1 MNRSAPQRW
10 LGLVAGPGLVLLLG
24 IFLLANPFSA
34 VRTLALLVALDL
46 ALEGMDHIV
55 NAPRYRVR
63 WAAYLLGAL
72 YLVTGIVA
80 VSWPG
85 ITLWALALIVG
96 VGLVIGG
103 GVQLLVVTLFHRD
116 LPNRWVFLAMGVLT
130 VLTGLLALS
139 WPGATVLADA
149 IVAPGP
155 TFRGA
160 HGSGTTPAI
169 FDRTPWKAQTRS
181 EVGSRWNSPPVLVA
195 IWRRSASSE
204 SPKPKV

>member
-1 MNRSAPQRW
+1 MGGGDRMFVRTDEELDDEARRISGRW
-10 LGLVAGPGLVLLLG
+10 GWYVAGGGLVLLLG

-139 WPGATVLADA
+139 WPGATVLVLA
-149 IVAPGP
+149 IVLGIRVATEGVSLVM
-155 TFRGA
+155 FGLGLREVHRELGA
-160 HGSGTTPAI
+160 SG
-169 FDRTPWKAQTRS
+169 
-181 EVGSRWNSPPVLVA
+181 VGRLA
-195 IWRRSASSE
+195 T
-204 SPKPKV
+204 